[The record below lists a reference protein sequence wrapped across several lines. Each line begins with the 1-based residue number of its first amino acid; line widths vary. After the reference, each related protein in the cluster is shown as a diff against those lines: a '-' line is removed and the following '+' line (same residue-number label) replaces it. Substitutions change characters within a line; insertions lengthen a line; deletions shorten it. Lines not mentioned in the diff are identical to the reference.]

1 MKRLFGVLVLFFAIV
16 CFSSCGGGSNA
27 SKAAQHPYAG
37 TFTIG
42 NGISFELK
50 SDSTA
55 VIHFD
60 DVVYDSSWKIVKEN
74 DVEFVNIEFNGDQSY
89 YYLKDGKLYR
99 SRMEMDR
106 DRLGS
111 EVTYQD

>member
-1 MKRLFGVLVLFFAIV
+1 MKRLFGVLLLFSAIV

-60 DVVYDSSWKIVKEN
+60 DVVYDSSWKIVKED

>member
-1 MKRLFGVLVLFFAIV
+1 MKRLFGVLVLFSAIV
-16 CFSSCGGGSNA
+16 CFSSCGGSST
-27 SKAAQHPYAG
+27 SKAAQHSYAG

-60 DVVYDSSWKIVKEN
+60 DVVYDSSWKIVKED

-111 EVTYQD
+111 EDRKSVV